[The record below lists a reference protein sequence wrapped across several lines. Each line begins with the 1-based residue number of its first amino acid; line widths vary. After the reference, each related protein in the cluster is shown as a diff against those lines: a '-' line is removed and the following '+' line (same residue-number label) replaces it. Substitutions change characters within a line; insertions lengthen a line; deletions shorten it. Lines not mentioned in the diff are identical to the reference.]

1 MILAASA
8 TYQTLDSRQG
18 KCAQARRSLGGSP
31 GGEVFVDHL
40 LLVDQVGG
48 LHHQVHQLVGVA
60 APGVQGLQG
69 ILKIEINSEK

>member
-1 MILAASA
+1 M
-8 TYQTLDSRQG
+8 
-18 KCAQARRSLGGSP
+18 
-31 GGEVFVDHL
+31 DHL

-69 ILKIEINSEK
+69 ILKTDINSEK